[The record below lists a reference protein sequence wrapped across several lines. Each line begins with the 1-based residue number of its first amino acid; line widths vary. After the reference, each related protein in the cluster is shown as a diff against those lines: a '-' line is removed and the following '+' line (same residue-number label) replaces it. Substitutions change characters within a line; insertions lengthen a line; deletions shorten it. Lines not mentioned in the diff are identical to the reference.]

1 MAAIGALYGIVS
13 KESIQSVAKN
23 FGGVAHR
30 CQFVRERRGVKYY
43 NSSIDS
49 SPTRTAAAL
58 SNFPQKVIVLCGGY
72 DKNIPFEP
80 LAAPLC
86 EKAKAVILCGATK
99 DKIKAALVSSREYEN
114 ASEKPEIYETSD
126 LAQSIKVAS
135 EIASEGDI
143 VLLSPACASFDAF
156 KNFEVRG
163 NFFVSE
169 VMALEE

>member
-1 MAAIGALYGIVS
+1 MTAIAATQGLATKADVEY
-13 KESIQSVAKN
+13 VAKN

-99 DKIKAALVSSREYEN
+99 DKIKAALINSAQYIESSER
-114 ASEKPEIYETSD
+114 PIIYETES
-126 LAQSIKVAS
+126 LSESIKVAS
-135 EIASEGDI
+135 EMAVSGDI